1 MTAPLDVI
9 DMPGPDEFVERWLA
23 PGRPVVVRG
32 LRYDREA
39 WTADGLRARAGTL
52 PTLVYGSLFDLEDV
66 ATLDDY
72 LDDWFRSGPGPAG
85 DPAPPDPG
93 DDVPYVRWYNQLRDV
108 EAAWGDEALA
118 RMADTWTAPACLPRT
133 GLILPAGGTDPVTD
147 RFPYRGLLVAA
158 QGARTRLH
166 RDPFGTDAVVAQMAG
181 VKEAVLYEPGRA
193 AELHLGGDA
202 TSYGGFV
209 DVRGQGSDHLT
220 VEPDLRGRV
229 GPGDLIYIP
238 RGWLHDVLV
247 LEDSLSV
254 TWNFVHAAGSREL
267 TRYLQSGP
275 EADSEWEI
283 LRWFRTSAGLADLPA
298 RELAAEVGAAAAA
311 WAGPPITA
319 W

>member
-9 DMPGPDEFVERWLA
+9 DMPHPDEFVERWLA

-32 LRYDREA
+32 LSYDRQA
-39 WTADGLRARAGTL
+39 WTAEGLRSRAGSL

-72 LDDWFRSGPGPAG
+72 LDDWFADVGTGGGSP
-85 DPAPPDPG
+85 DSPPPLDPG
-93 DDVPYVRWYNQLRDV
+93 DDVPYVRWYNRLRDV

-118 RMADTWTAPACLPRT
+118 RMADTWAAPACLPRT
-133 GLILPAGGTDPVTD
+133 GMLLPVGGGDPVAD

-158 QGARTRLH
+158 RGARTRLH
-166 RDPFGTDAVVAQMAG
+166 RDPFGTDAVVAQFAG

-202 TSYGGFV
+202 TSFGGFL
-209 DVRGQGSDHLT
+209 DVRGDGSGRLAA
-220 VEPDLRGRV
+220 EPDLAGQV
-229 GPGDLIYIP
+229 HPGDLIYIP

-254 TWNFVHAAGSREL
+254 TWNFVHEAGSGDL
-267 TRYLQSGP
+267 LRYLRSGA
-275 EADSEWEI
+275 EGDSEWEI
-283 LRWFRTSAGLADLPA
+283 LCWFRSQAGCPHLTPA
-298 RELAAEVGAAAAA
+298 ELAAELRRALV
-311 WAGPPITA
+311 
-319 W
+319 